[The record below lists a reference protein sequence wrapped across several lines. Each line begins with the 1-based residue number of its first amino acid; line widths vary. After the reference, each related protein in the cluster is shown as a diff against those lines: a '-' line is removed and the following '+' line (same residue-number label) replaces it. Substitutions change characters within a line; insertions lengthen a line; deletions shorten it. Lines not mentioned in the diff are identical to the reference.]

1 MPCLV
6 WHWVSNL
13 PYLGISADVERL
25 RSLGAVDWDSFSL
38 VGGLHSKLVT
48 ADNKYGFE
56 EPMVSMLRS
65 QAL

>member
-6 WHWVSNL
+6 WYCVSNL
-13 PYLGISADVERL
+13 PYLGISANVERL
-25 RSLGAVDWDSFSL
+25 RSLEAVDWDSFSL

-56 EPMVSMLRS
+56 EPTVSLLRC